1 MAIGNELRQ
10 SIVQAVQRQAVSQ
23 ERLAQMLG
31 VSVSSRKRVG
41 QRWPQTGSSQ
51 GLPPAGG
58 KKPKLSPAPCEQVS
72 QPVQADADVT
82 LQELQRWLA
91 ATPTVRLSLSTLSR
105 LLTKLNLPRKK
116 RPSPRPNATPLPTS
130 KSETLGLRR

>member
-10 SIVQAVQRQAVSQ
+10 SIVQAVQMQAVSQ

-31 VSVSSRKRVG
+31 VSVSSIKRVW
-41 QRWPQTGSSQ
+41 QRWRQTGSSQ
-51 GLPPAGG
+51 ALPPAGG
-58 KKPKLSPAPCEQVS
+58 KKPKLSPAQCEQVS
-72 QPVQADADVT
+72 QHVQADADVT

-91 ATPTVRLSLSTLSR
+91 ATQTVRLSLSTLSR

-116 RPSPRPNATPLPTS
+116 RPSTRPNATPLPTS
-130 KSETLGLRR
+130 KSETLGVCR

>member
-31 VSVSSRKRVG
+31 VSVSSSKRVG
-41 QRWPQTGSSQ
+41 QRWRQTGSSQ
-51 GLPPAGG
+51 ALPPAGG
-58 KKPKLSPAPCEQVS
+58 KKPKLSPAQCEQVS

-91 ATPTVRLSLSTLSR
+91 ATQTVRLSLSTLSR